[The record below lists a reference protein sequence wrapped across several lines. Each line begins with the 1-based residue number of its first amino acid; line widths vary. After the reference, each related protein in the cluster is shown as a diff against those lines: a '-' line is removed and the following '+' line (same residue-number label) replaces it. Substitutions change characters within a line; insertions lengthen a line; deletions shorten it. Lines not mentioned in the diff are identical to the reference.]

1 MCTRLLAL
9 AVCTLLFMVGCDK
22 SESVDSKGG
31 VSANAKTDSSD
42 LQTTVT
48 LLESGAEP
56 RTVLRY
62 KFQANRTERM
72 VMQMDMAVTVEVQG
86 LQRPETPLPSTRM
99 TMAIDSKEV
108 SPEGELHYE
117 FTLEQTE
124 VLPNPGN
131 DPGAINAIKN
141 QMDTMLGVRGSAT
154 VSSRGFSTD
163 VKINIPRGVSPQVR
177 QLLDDMTRSMSQISV
192 PLPVEPIGRGAR
204 WQVTTPIETAAMK
217 LTQIA
222 TYTLSEIQ
230 GDTVKFDVQIEQSAP
245 PQESRPPGAP
255 PGVTVMM
262 ESLSTSGSGTVEL
275 QMTDVVPTSSLN
287 LTTTNVVSSGQR
299 VKTTMQIWATIQPLP

>member
-22 SESVDSKGG
+22 SGSVDSKGG
-31 VSANAKTDSSD
+31 ISAKTDSNEP
-42 LQTTVT
+42 QTTVT

-56 RTVLRY
+56 RRVLRY

-72 VMQMDMAVTVEVQG
+72 VMQTDMAMAVEIEG
-86 LQRPETPLPSTRM
+86 LKRPETPLPSTRM

-108 SPEGELHYE
+108 SPEGALHYE

-124 VLPNPGN
+124 VVPNPG
-131 DPGAINAIKN
+131 DYSPTIKSIKN
-141 QMDTMLGVRGSAT
+141 QMDTMLGVSGSVT
-154 VSSRGFSTD
+154 VTSRGFSTD

-177 QLLDDMTRSMSQISV
+177 QLIDDMKQSMSQISV
-192 PLPVEPIGRGAR
+192 PLPDEPIGKGAR
-204 WQVTTPIETAAMK
+204 WQVTTPIETPAMK

-230 GDTVKFDVQIEQSAP
+230 GDTVKLDVQLKQSAP

-255 PGVTVMM
+255 PGVTVIM
-262 ESLSTSGSGTVEL
+262 ESLSTSGSGTIEL
-275 QMTDVVPTSSLN
+275 QMTNVVPTSTLN

-299 VKTTMQIWATIQPLP
+299 VKTTMQIWAKIQPLP

>member
-108 SPEGELHYE
+108 SPEGDLHYE

-124 VLPNPGN
+124 VLPNPGD
-131 DPGAINAIKN
+131 DPGAINAIKT

-163 VKINIPRGVSPQVR
+163 VVSSFD
-177 QLLDDMTRSMSQISV
+177 LN
-192 PLPVEPIGRGAR
+192 PIGC
-204 WQVTTPIETAAMK
+204 W
-217 LTQIA
+217 
-222 TYTLSEIQ
+222 
-230 GDTVKFDVQIEQSAP
+230 
-245 PQESRPPGAP
+245 
-255 PGVTVMM
+255 
-262 ESLSTSGSGTVEL
+262 TSG
-275 QMTDVVPTSSLN
+275 
-287 LTTTNVVSSGQR
+287 
-299 VKTTMQIWATIQPLP
+299 

>member
-1 MCTRLLAL
+1 MWSRLLAL
-9 AVCTLLFMVGCDK
+9 AVCALLFMVGCDK

-124 VLPNPGN
+124 VLSNPGD

-141 QMDTMLGVRGSAT
+141 QMNTMLGVRGSAT

-163 VKINIPRGVSPQVR
+163 VTIDIPRGVIPQVR
-177 QLLDDMTRSMSQISV
+177 QLLFSV
-192 PLPVEPIGRGAR
+192 PLPVEPIGKGAR
-204 WQVTTPIETAAMK
+204 WQVTTPIETPAMK

-222 TYTLSEIQ
+222 TYTLSEFQ

-275 QMTDVVPTSSLN
+275 QMTDVVPTSTLN
-287 LTTTNVVSSGQR
+287 LKTTNVISSGQR